1 MCPFHGRH
9 RDALCSRTIVHGRQQ
24 ETCNLWS
31 AYQLPQ
37 ASSVDRAPEAHLVW
51 ALIAKT
57 RVLDHVLNLG
67 DRCGAIHCRSGVL
80 ATHALQSTLRS
91 PVLFSLR
98 IRSLN
103 HTSPHFQAPFT
114 LQVRSSGPPSCAFPP
129 QSRRSFQSSTSI
141 TSNVP
146 LSYPTFKYQSRRS
159 RGSHLFP
166 TALSSQHS
174 ASHRIACLQAWR
186 LTPAASASQSHKE
199 PQSLLR
205 I

>member
-1 MCPFHGRH
+1 MYAFHRRR
-9 RDALCSRTIVHGRQQ
+9 RDALCSRTIAHCRQQ
-24 ETCNLWS
+24 ETRNLWP

-37 ASSVDRAPEAHLVW
+37 ASAVDRAPEARLLW

-67 DRCGAIHCRSGVL
+67 DRCGATHCRSGVL
-80 ATHALQSTLRS
+80 ATNALQSTLRS

-114 LQVRSSGPPSCAFPP
+114 LQVRSSDPPSCAFPP
-129 QSRRSFQSSTSI
+129 RPRRSFQPSTSI

-146 LSYPTFKYQSRRS
+146 LSYPTFKQDSRRS
-159 RGSHLFP
+159 RGSHLSL
-166 TALSSQHS
+166 TAFSSQHS
-174 ASHRIACLQAWR
+174 ASHCLSSSLALDPR
-186 LTPAASASQSHKE
+186 LHPLADRTRNRS
-199 PQSLLR
+199 R
-205 I
+205 C